1 MNLRGRKNAL
11 LYVLVKYLA
20 YIYEMNHN
28 NNNNIKLIIKL
39 IIKNEI
45 ENRRL

>member
-1 MNLRGRKNAL
+1 MNLRGTENTL
-11 LYVLVKYLA
+11 LYMLVKDLA
-20 YIYEMNHN
+20 YIHEMNH

>member
-1 MNLRGRKNAL
+1 MNLRETKYAL
-11 LYVLVKYLA
+11 LYMLDLA
-20 YIYEMNHN
+20 YIYEMNH
-28 NNNNIKLIIKL
+28 NNNIKLIIKL

>member
-1 MNLRGRKNAL
+1 MNLRETKYAL
-11 LYVLVKYLA
+11 LYMLDLA
-20 YIYEMNHN
+20 YIYEMNH

-45 ENRRL
+45 ENGRL

>member
-1 MNLRGRKNAL
+1 MNLRGIKNAL
-11 LYVLVKYLA
+11 LYMLVKYLA
-20 YIYEMNHN
+20 YIYEMNHD
-28 NNNNIKLIIKL
+28 NNNIKLIIKL

>member
-1 MNLRGRKNAL
+1 MNLRGTKNAL
-11 LYVLVKYLA
+11 LYMLVKDLA
-20 YIYEMNHN
+20 YIYKMNH

>member
-1 MNLRGRKNAL
+1 MNLRGTENTL
-11 LYVLVKYLA
+11 LYMLVKDLA
-20 YIYEMNHN
+20 HIYEMNH
-28 NNNNIKLIIKL
+28 NNNIKLIIKL

>member
-1 MNLRGRKNAL
+1 MNLRGTENTL
-11 LYVLVKYLA
+11 LYMLVKDLA
-20 YIYEMNHN
+20 HIYEMNH